1 MPLLECP
8 TPFNTVPPM
17 AHHTTQSAVSH
28 PHGQTSALQD
38 AVPMKF
44 N

>member
-1 MPLLECP
+1 MSLLECP
-8 TPFNTVPPM
+8 TPFNTVSPT
-17 AHHTTQSAVSH
+17 ANHTTQSAVSH
-28 PHGQTSALQD
+28 PQGQTSALQD